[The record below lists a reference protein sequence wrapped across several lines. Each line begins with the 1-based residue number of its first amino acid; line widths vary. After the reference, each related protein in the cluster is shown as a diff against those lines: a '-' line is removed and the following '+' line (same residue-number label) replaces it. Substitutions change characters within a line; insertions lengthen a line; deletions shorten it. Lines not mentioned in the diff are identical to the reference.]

1 MARLTGLTTEAVLV
15 NQRGDIAGEQLTRLD
30 PRGGGQ
36 LVTHAAGPLFC
47 PRTPLRFRCYCIRFS
62 EARTLLAAH
71 TGGKSQMTGWPP
83 RSVGEVVWYTASLG
97 IAYAALTAAREA
109 FRERPPP
116 KQKR

>member
-1 MARLTGLTTEAVLV
+1 MGLTSEAVLV

-47 PRTPLRFRCYCIRFS
+47 PRTPRRLSLLVLTRIFRGWHNSI
-62 EARTLLAAH
+62 AQ
-71 TGGKSQMTGWPP
+71 GKSQMTGWPP

>member
-1 MARLTGLTTEAVLV
+1 
-15 NQRGDIAGEQLTRLD
+15 
-30 PRGGGQ
+30 
-36 LVTHAAGPLFC
+36 
-47 PRTPLRFRCYCIRFS
+47 
-62 EARTLLAAH
+62 LLAAH
-71 TGGKSQMTGWPP
+71 SGGKSQMTGWPP

>member
-1 MARLTGLTTEAVLV
+1 MARLGLTSEAVLV

-36 LVTHAAGPLFC
+36 LVTHAAGPLV
-47 PRTPLRFRCYCIRFS
+47 LS
-62 EARTLLAAH
+62 EAAPVSLLFFIFRGSHIVSSAQ
-71 TGGKSQMTGWPP
+71 GKSDMTGWPP

>member
-1 MARLTGLTTEAVLV
+1 MARGGLTSEAVFV
-15 NQRGDIAGEQLTRLD
+15 NQRGDITSEQLTRLD

-47 PRTPLRFRCYCIRFS
+47 PRTPLLFRCYSLFS

>member
-1 MARLTGLTTEAVLV
+1 MGLTSEAVLV

-36 LVTHAAGPLFC
+36 LVTHAAGPLV
-47 PRTPLRFRCYCIRFS
+47 LS
-62 EARTLLAAH
+62 EAAPVSLLFFIFRGSHIVSSAQ
-71 TGGKSQMTGWPP
+71 GKSDMTGWPP

-97 IAYAALTAAREA
+97 IAYAALTQPPGRHSV
-109 FRERPPP
+109 RDPPP